1 MAVDGN
7 RIRLLRKQ
15 AGLTQEELGKKMGV
29 IKQTVSSWENNI
41 SEPNSEILL
50 SMASVFDVSV
60 DYLLGND
67 TPENP
72 SKKNINT
79 NKPNNT
85 LEENFFNSFFGE
97 KNAMRDVFAKRVKT
111 AILDIGLTDEDFK
124 NGISFGRERANSFL
138 DGSGEPTAN
147 DLIEL
152 SQFLDTSIDYL
163 LGQIPRIGNVEK
175 KLLNAFISL
184 DTDNQDIIIGKTKE
198 LLKEQRY
205 ESVAADP
212 MPLKKTGTDN
222 PKK

>member
-67 TPENP
+67 TSENP

-85 LEENFFNSFFGE
+85 LEEKLFNSFFGE
-97 KNAMRDVFAKRVKT
+97 KNAVRDVFVKRVKT
-111 AILDIGLTDEDFK
+111 AILDIGLTEEEFK
-124 NGISFGRERANSFL
+124 NGISFGRERANLFL

-163 LGQIPRIGNVEK
+163 LGQLPRIGNVEK

-212 MPLKKTGTDN
+212 MPLKKTGTDS
-222 PKK
+222 PK

>member
-1 MAVDGN
+1 MAIDGN

-50 SMASVFDVSV
+50 SLASVFDVSV

-67 TPENP
+67 PLEN
-72 SKKNINT
+72 SIKKNINADKLNST
-79 NKPNNT
+79 PEEKYFYFFFDDENT
-85 LEENFFNSFFGE
+85 LRN
-97 KNAMRDVFAKRVKT
+97 VFTKRVKT
-111 AILDIGLTDEDFK
+111 AILDIGLTEEEFKDE
-124 NGISFGRERANSFL
+124 ISFGREKASSFL
-138 DGSGEPTAN
+138 DGSGEPTAD

-163 LGQIPRIGNVEK
+163 LGQIPRIGSIEK

-184 DTDNQDIIIGKTKE
+184 DTDNQDIIIGKIKE
-198 LLKEQRY
+198 LLKEQRH
-205 ESVAADP
+205 ESVAADS
-212 MPLKKTGTDN
+212 MPLKKTGTDD

>member
-67 TPENP
+67 TSENP

-85 LEENFFNSFFGE
+85 LEEKFFNSFFGE
-97 KNAMRDVFAKRVKT
+97 KNAVRDVFAKRVKT
-111 AILDIGLTDEDFK
+111 AILDIGLTEEEFK

-163 LGQIPRIGNVEK
+163 LGQLPRIGNVEK

-222 PKK
+222 PK

>member
-50 SMASVFDVSV
+50 SLASVFDVSV

-67 TPENP
+67 PLKN
-72 SKKNINT
+72 SIKKNINADKLNST
-79 NKPNNT
+79 PEEKYFYFFFDDENT
-85 LEENFFNSFFGE
+85 LRN
-97 KNAMRDVFAKRVKT
+97 VFTKRVKA
-111 AILDIGLTDEDFK
+111 AILDIGLTEEEFKDE
-124 NGISFGRERANSFL
+124 ISFGEEKASSFL
-138 DGSGEPTAN
+138 DGSGEPTAD

-163 LGQIPRIGNVEK
+163 LGQIPRRGSIEK

-184 DTDNQDIIIGKTKE
+184 DTDNQDIIIGKIKE
-198 LLKEQRY
+198 LLKEQRH

-212 MPLKKTGTDN
+212 MPPKKTGTDDS
-222 PKK
+222 KK

>member
-1 MAVDGN
+1 MAIDGN

-29 IKQTVSSWENNI
+29 IKQTVSNWENNI

-50 SMASVFDVSV
+50 NMASVFEVSV
-60 DYLLGND
+60 DYLFDND
-67 TPENP
+67 TLENS
-72 SKKNINT
+72 SKKNGNT
-79 NKPNNT
+79 VEPNST
-85 LEENFFNSFFGE
+85 LREKYFHSFFGE
-97 KNAMRDVFAKRVKT
+97 ENTLRNVFSKRVKT
-111 AILDIGLTDEDFK
+111 AILDIGLTEEEFK
-124 NGISFGRERANSFL
+124 GGISFNREKACSFL
-138 DGSGEPTAN
+138 DGSSEPTAD

-198 LLKEQRY
+198 LLKEQHY
-205 ESVAADP
+205 ESVAADSV
-212 MPLKKTGTDN
+212 PLKKIGTDD